1 MEGSQKSGKSLKAA
15 SSLSEWSVT
24 SGDEADLK
32 LNRILNMDV
41 CMKRNVRSELGSYT
55 GKET

>member
-1 MEGSQKSGKSLKAA
+1 MEGSQKSGMSLKAA
-15 SSLSEWSVT
+15 SFLSEWSVT

-32 LNRILNMDV
+32 LNRILNMDT
-41 CMKRNVRSELGSYT
+41 CMKKNMQSELGFYT